1 VKRPGKKTPQKPVAA
16 SPERDELSLIRKLA
30 DMLNTTGLSEIELDK
45 GSTRIRVSRG
55 VTMSSVPV
63 AAAAPV
69 HGPVVH
75 TTPATVVSAPAAT
88 SDSANDLKSPMV
100 GTAYLSPSPGAPA
113 FAAVGSSVKEG
124 QTVLIIEAM
133 KTMNQ
138 IHAHKAGKIVQVLVD
153 NGQPVEF
160 GERLMVIE

>member
-1 VKRPGKKTPQKPVAA
+1 VKRPGKKTPQKPAAA

-55 VTMSSVPV
+55 VTVSSVPV

-69 HGPVVH
+69 HSPALHAV
-75 TTPATVVSAPAAT
+75 PATAVSAPVAA
-88 SDSANDLKSPMV
+88 DSANDLKSPMV

-138 IHAHKAGKIVQVLVD
+138 IHAHKAGKIVQILVD